1 MVVGTNRDEMKLWQE
16 GQAELSK
23 EKLQRRVG
31 RMLGR
36 AEERAPEVALAPFD
50 EERAV
55 WEGIVR

>member
-1 MVVGTNRDEMKLWQE
+1 MKLWQE